1 MASRGK
7 KLEETKKEQAK
18 AIVMLNPDI
27 SERDLAR
34 EVGIGNST
42 AHSLKVEI
50 INNDADAYEQ
60 ARAAKKKEFIDEA
73 WEVVQK
79 ALKLA
84 NKRFSKALD
93 DEAEIEALISTIKD
107 EDLTQAQKKSLISRL
122 TALQMTNIRDI
133 AVAMGTIYDKGALA
147 AGEPTVISDRKD
159 PTSDLIKEM
168 DEKLES
174 LKRMTGQLDQRS
186 A

>member
-1 MASRGK
+1 MKGK
-7 KLEETKKEQAK
+7 KVPDIKREEVK
-18 AIVMLNPDI
+18 AVLSINPDI
-27 SERDLAR
+27 SQRDLAKKVNLPKTTASQIMG
-34 EVGIGNST
+34 EVKAEN
-42 AHSLKVEI
+42 
-50 INNDADAYEQ
+50 ADAFDQ
-60 ARAAKKKEFIDEA
+60 IRAAKKQEFITEA

-107 EDLTQAQKKSLISRL
+107 DDLTQAQKKSLISRL

-147 AGEPTVISDRKD
+147 AGEPTVISERKD

-168 DEKLES
+168 DEKLEN
-174 LKRMTGQLDQRS
+174 LKRLTGQIDQRS

>member
-1 MASRGK
+1 MPK
-7 KLEETKKEQAK
+7 KLDEAKREQAK
-18 AIVMLNPDI
+18 ALIYLNPDI
-27 SERDLAR
+27 SEPDLAR
-34 EVGIGNST
+34 ELGIANSS
-42 AHSLKVEI
+42 AHYLKTGI
-50 INNDADAYEQ
+50 IKEDPDAYEKM
-60 ARAAKKKEFIDEA
+60 RESKKKEFVEEA

-84 NKRFSKALD
+84 NKRFTKALE
-93 DEAEIEALISTIKD
+93 DENAIEDLIASIKD
-107 EDLTQAQKKSLISRL
+107 DDLTQAQKKSLVSRL

-147 AGEPTVISDRKD
+147 AGEPTVISERKD